1 MAHACACR
9 QHRVMVGLHAFS
21 RCHPERGLP
30 PGAVVVAGCA
40 ALQHWPRELP
50 DGGPLGLALVAAL
63 CLLLR
68 SRTAGRCVARLP
80 GARRL
85 RRVLA
90 QPVVAGTLLLV
101 AVAAASLAWAMLRA
115 QQTLA
120 QRLPP
125 ALEGVE
131 LVVRGVIDEMPLAAS
146 RGWRTSLLL
155 EACEGEVA
163 GCPVGGR
170 LRLHWPAGRLAADA
184 GAPFAPGER
193 WRLAVHLKRSV
204 APRNPG
210 LFDAE
215 LRALQEGVAAA
226 GTVRTGAGAAVIPRR
241 LDAWVLQPGS
251 LVERARDRLR
261 DAMLRALAGAD
272 EAVRGVL
279 VALVVGDQ
287 AAIPAVW
294 WERFNRT
301 GVGHLMS
308 ISGLH
313 ITMLAALGAGAVRRL
328 WRLPLGVPRSGGA
341 ARPLAAWVSAP
352 RAAWAGATLVAFGYA
367 ALAGWGLP
375 AQRTCWMVAAAG
387 CAVVLGRARRIRD
400 VLCTAAAVVCVFD
413 PWAPMAAGFWLSFA
427 AVGAIVWHGARIRS
441 ERRWFADAVG
451 TQLAATIALLPLG
464 VLFFSSVSLVG
475 PLANAVAIPV
485 VSGLVTPV
493 ALAGGLLA
501 PLPLPLGGWLL
512 TLAALV
518 TDALLAA
525 LGWCDRLPWAAVVLP
540 APTPTALLLAVLG
553 CAVLLAPWPVPG
565 RAWAAGALLPLLLA
579 PVATPRPGE
588 LWITAIDVGQGMAVL
603 VETPAGRLLYDT
615 GPAWSADSDAGQR
628 LLGPWLRSRG
638 IDHLQAIVVS
648 HADSDHAGG
657 ALSLLTQLRV
667 DWVASSLV
675 DDHPVVRAAPRH
687 HRCRA
692 GEQWAW
698 GDTRFTWLHP
708 ADDEPR
714 VKRGADNAASCV
726 LRIAS
731 PAGSVMLAGDIEA
744 AQEARLV
751 RRTPPEVLR
760 ADLLLA
766 PHHGSKTSSSTGF
779 LAAVGPRWALFQVG
793 YRNRFGHPA
802 PAVLARY
809 QDAGIAILRTDRDG
823 AVRVRL
829 RAGEPPRIDR
839 ARADDTRYWRLRMDE
854 PSPAAPPDAA
864 AVTAPSSRRPS
875 PRPRPAPGRRPRST
889 GTPPARRAAPW

>member
-1 MAHACACR
+1 MAHARACR
-9 QHRVMVGLHAFS
+9 QHRTMASLRGFL
-21 RCHPERGLP
+21 RCHPARALP

-40 ALQHWPRELP
+40 AVQHWPWALP
-50 DGGPLGLALVAAL
+50 ADAPLWLAVAAVS

-68 SRTAGRCVARLP
+68 SPVAGWCLARLP
-80 GARRL
+80 GTRRL
-85 RRVLA
+85 RRGVARPL
-90 QPVVAGTLLLV
+90 PVGMLLLL
-101 AVAAASLAWAMLRA
+101 AVASASLGWAMLRA
-115 QQTLA
+115 QLALA

-125 ALEGVE
+125 ALEGVT
-131 LVVRGVIDEMPLAAS
+131 LIVRGVIDEMPIAAS

-155 EACEGEVA
+155 EACEGVVS

-170 LRLHWPAGRLAADA
+170 LRLHWPAGRGAVPAQ
-184 GAPFAPGER
+184 APFAPGER
-193 WRLAVHLKRSV
+193 WRLAVRLKRSV
-204 APRNPG
+204 TPRNPG

-215 LRALQEGVAAA
+215 LRALQEGVAAT
-226 GTVRTGAGAAVIPRR
+226 GSVRTGADAAVIPER
-241 LDAWVLQPGS
+241 LAAWVPQPGA
-251 LVERARDRLR
+251 LIERARDHLR
-261 DAMLRALAGAD
+261 AAMLRALAD
-272 EAVRGVL
+272 TDDAVRGVL

-287 AAIPAVW
+287 AAIPGPW

-328 WRLPLGVPRSGGA
+328 WRLPLRVPGPGGGG
-341 ARPLAAWVSAP
+341 RPLAAWSSAP
-352 RAAWAGATLVAFGYA
+352 RAAWVGATLVAFGYA
-367 ALAGWGLP
+367 GLAGWGLP

-427 AVGAIVWHGARIRS
+427 AVAAIVWHGAATRP
-441 ERRWFADAVG
+441 ERRLLAEAVR
-451 TQLAATIALLPLG
+451 TQVAATIALLPLG

-475 PLANAVAIPV
+475 PLANAFAIPV

-512 TLAALV
+512 ALAALV
-518 TDALLAA
+518 TEWLLAA
-525 LGWCDRLPWAAVVLP
+525 LAWCDRLPWSAVVLP

-565 RAWAAGALLPLLLA
+565 RAWATGALLPLLLA
-579 PVATPRPGE
+579 PVSAPRPGE
-588 LWITAIDVGQGMAVL
+588 LWITALDVGQGMAVL
-603 VETPAGRLLYDT
+603 VETPEGRLLYDT
-615 GPAWSADSDAGQR
+615 GPAWSADSDAGLR
-628 LLGPWLRSRG
+628 LLGPWLRTRG
-638 IDHLQAIVVS
+638 IDHLQAMVVS

-657 ALSLLTQLRV
+657 ALSLLRQLRV

-675 DDHPVVRAAPRH
+675 DEHPVVQAAPRH
-687 HRCRA
+687 YRCRA
-692 GEQWAW
+692 GEQWRW
-698 GDTRFTWLHP
+698 GEVRFTWLHP
-708 ADDEPR
+708 ADDEPP

-751 RRTPPEVLR
+751 RRTPADALR

-766 PHHGSKTSSSTGF
+766 PHHGSRTSSSAAF
-779 LAAVGPRWALFQVG
+779 LAAVAPRWAIFQVG

-802 PAVLARY
+802 PVVQARY
-809 QDAGIAILRTDRDG
+809 REAGIAMLRTDRDG
-823 AVRVRL
+823 AIRLVL
-829 RAGEPPRIDR
+829 RAGEPPRIER
-839 ARADDTRYWRLRMDE
+839 ARIDDRRYWRLRVDAGAPIE
-854 PSPAAPPDAA
+854 PPADAPA
-864 AVTAPSSRRPS
+864 TAPSSRRPS
-875 PRPRPAPGRRPRST
+875 PRPRPAPGRQPRST
-889 GTPPARRAAPW
+889 ETPQARRVARS